1 MARARNTAS
10 VSDVSKCLK
19 GELDCLDP
27 SKYNG
32 SVEQVIDCYVIL
44 IRSLLKLTA
53 RPVVTVLQHASQKAF
68 PKETSDDCKKFAQ
81 AICNAVTHC
90 RNKKKSMKTGSRLS
104 PAVKTICKQLASLE
118 ETSRSPR
125 RRQSRSSVETSPT
138 AKRRSRVLKPNV
150 SLSSCTSVS
159 SPRIRKG
166 GFASRSA
173 KRRRVSAASSS
184 PTSRALVLSTP
195 APGKSSPAVRAVS
208 AVEVVDSSPE
218 KPAKKKS
225 SGKPMTF
232 LDRSDLQMKK
242 MRPDGE
248 IEVAS
253 MRPGPDGFVI
263 AQFQGE
269 AEQVTEVPNFSYELK
284 SGKTKKQP
292 KKKPAAALKK
302 PAAATAAE
310 KPAEDPDEPLST
322 VAVVPAEE
330 EPAAAAADSPPL
342 QDRKIVSLHF
352 VKATE
357 KSYIQAKL
365 ENLSSKKKKLVVN
378 LDKKKTANFVEIM
391 ERVMTRAES
400 VLKLC
405 KSTTFQELKETMV
418 KYRDELVEEDAA
430 NDS

>member
-150 SLSSCTSVS
+150 SLSSCTS
-159 SPRIRKG
+159 
-166 GFASRSA
+166 GF
-173 KRRRVSAASSS
+173 
-184 PTSRALVLSTP
+184 
-195 APGKSSPAVRAVS
+195 
-208 AVEVVDSSPE
+208 
-218 KPAKKKS
+218 KP
-225 SGKPMTF
+225 
-232 LDRSDLQMKK
+232 
-242 MRPDGE
+242 
-248 IEVAS
+248 
-253 MRPGPDGFVI
+253 
-263 AQFQGE
+263 
-269 AEQVTEVPNFSYELK
+269 
-284 SGKTKKQP
+284 
-292 KKKPAAALKK
+292 
-302 PAAATAAE
+302 
-310 KPAEDPDEPLST
+310 
-322 VAVVPAEE
+322 
-330 EPAAAAADSPPL
+330 
-342 QDRKIVSLHF
+342 
-352 VKATE
+352 
-357 KSYIQAKL
+357 
-365 ENLSSKKKKLVVN
+365 
-378 LDKKKTANFVEIM
+378 
-391 ERVMTRAES
+391 
-400 VLKLC
+400 
-405 KSTTFQELKETMV
+405 
-418 KYRDELVEEDAA
+418 
-430 NDS
+430 